1 LRLVAGD
8 EIDDRQS
15 AHPQPD
21 PRRNVEPIAVRS
33 TVSDDLGH
41 PMEQEPVDIAASAEI
56 EDPGYAAH
64 FLQPAKGER

>member
-1 LRLVAGD
+1 VK
-8 EIDDRQS
+8 
-15 AHPQPD
+15 
-21 PRRNVEPIAVRS
+21 PIAVRS

-64 FLQPAKGER
+64 LLQPGKGER